1 MIQGAKAEAA
11 RAAAAQAA
19 AQEQAAEEQTGVET
33 GNEGAVAGD
42 FNPESAP
49 IVYAAPT
56 EYVAPVSQ
64 TEAAGDDGW

>member
-33 GNEGAVAGD
+33 GNEGAAAAD
-42 FNPESAP
+42 YTESAP
-49 IVYAAPT
+49 IVYATTTT
-56 EYVAPVSQ
+56 EYPAQTSQ
-64 TEAAGDDGW
+64 AEAGGEDGW